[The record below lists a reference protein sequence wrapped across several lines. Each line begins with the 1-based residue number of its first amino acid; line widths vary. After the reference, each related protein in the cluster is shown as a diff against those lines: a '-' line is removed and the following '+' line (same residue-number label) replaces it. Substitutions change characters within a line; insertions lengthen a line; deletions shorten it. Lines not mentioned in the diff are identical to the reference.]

1 MRTGRTPF
9 TPLCAWFTA
18 GPPGIDPV
26 DRNSGGP
33 TGDRGRGVHGGTQA
47 GWLLMA
53 LCAASGAYCLL
64 RARTGTR
71 QERRTARS
79 EALMGFGMAAMA
91 VPAAVLSP
99 PDWAWAVYAALF
111 GAAAVRALRPALR
124 GGHHLHHLVGSLA
137 MVYMAVAMAPAMTGG
152 GGGHAG
158 HGAAGAGGIPLLTGA
173 LLVYYVCYVLGS
185 AGRLLPVTAAAPT
198 GGAPGSGAPGA
209 GLGGYDAEGFR
220 GGGAHGRPE
229 IATAC
234 RLTMGIGMF
243 AMLLTL

>member
-1 MRTGRTPF
+1 M
-9 TPLCAWFTA
+9 
-18 GPPGIDPV
+18 
-26 DRNSGGP
+26 
-33 TGDRGRGVHGGTQA
+33 HGGAST

-53 LCAASGAYCLL
+53 VCAVSGAYCLL
-64 RARTGTR
+64 RTRTGTP

-99 PDWAWAVYAALF
+99 PAWSWAVYAVLF
-111 GAAAVRALRPALR
+111 GAAALRALRPALR

-137 MVYMAVAMAPAMTGG
+137 MVYMAVAMAPAVAGSG

-158 HGAAGAGGIPLLTGA
+158 HGAASAGAGGIPLLTGV
-173 LLVYYVCYVLGS
+173 LLVYYAFYVLGS
-185 AGRLLPVTAAAPT
+185 AGRLFPGAALAPA
-198 GGAPGSGAPGA
+198 GGGGSG
-209 GLGGYDAEGFR
+209 
-220 GGGAHGRPE
+220 GGGGVGGPGPGGFGGGTDGRPE
-229 IATAC
+229 LTTAC

>member
-1 MRTGRTPF
+1 M
-9 TPLCAWFTA
+9 
-18 GPPGIDPV
+18 
-26 DRNSGGP
+26 
-33 TGDRGRGVHGGTQA
+33 HGGAST

-53 LCAASGAYCLL
+53 LCTVSGAYCLL
-64 RARTGTR
+64 RTRTGTP

-99 PDWAWAVYAALF
+99 PAWSWAVYAVLF
-111 GAAAVRALRPALR
+111 GAAALRALRPALR

-137 MVYMAVAMAPAMTGG
+137 MVYMAVAMAPAVAGSG

-158 HGAAGAGGIPLLTGA
+158 HGAAGAGGIPLLTGL
-173 LLVYYVCYVLGS
+173 LLVYYAFYVLGS
-185 AGRLLPVTAAAPT
+185 AGRLLPGAAVAP
-198 GGAPGSGAPGA
+198 
-209 GLGGYDAEGFR
+209 
-220 GGGAHGRPE
+220 GGGAGGGGVGGPGPGGFGGGTDGRPE
-229 IATAC
+229 LTTAC